1 MESSLHQLV
10 EIFRNINGFNRVFL
24 LFRQKYRSYGRITKS
39 TKVILEAPTPDELR
53 VLNGFL
59 GSTYGKEEVVSIAAG
74 KMEKEIRNS
83 KYRELFDGYDLNDFL
98 EMYYGG
104 ELTSK
109 SEDKHRYNEEKMKF
123 FQTLLSE
130 NQMESSFYQFISFIK
145 TYKNAPSIHIMYKKS
160 PELLNQLLELIN
172 KLFDY
177 LPLSSNIYLPLLAY
191 ELTDNFYALNP
202 KSDGGKMLLLA
213 LQVLNHLTSESELI
227 SKPNEEQIKEIL
239 RGYNIIYCPEANR
252 KTHRLWI
259 SVTLNEE
266 ENSYQLIP
274 LKKIG
279 EGSFAEV
286 YRVFDPVLKSEL
298 ACKVLFE
305 RSNMFEN
312 NEADGNDPYLRFK
325 REIKFL
331 KDKVSHPNIIE
342 ISKIQLVNEPVFFTM
357 PLADASLDEW
367 LGLNSCISEE
377 VRISIFKDILNGV
390 DYLHDRK
397 ISHRD
402 LAPHNILLFK
412 ESDGSILVKV
422 ADFGL
427 AKDKH
432 SLSKSTG
439 LFVNGYG
446 RAGYTAPE
454 QLNSLKSAD
463 HLSDIYSLGAMLYY
477 LLSGK
482 SPEERY
488 RRMVT
493 HQLIIMKAMEEDRT
507 KRYQTTKELIDDI
520 NLIDRKS
527 MRKENSPFYSLE
539 TYKFKDFSADVNYV
553 LQCISSVQIE
563 DSDRVIEKFI
573 VPFKS
578 IPINVFMECA
588 KYDALMIPFVHM
600 TEENISNVTNTNE
613 VDWDQVSLL
622 IDCIYYESQNIALQ
636 INVTRIL
643 MNIALKFNNLTA
655 QSLLVGILVSMNSFT
670 LISQQV
676 AFIIETNYSEYR
688 DLLKCLLQEIEH
700 PHEIQ
705 EVLNDY

>member
-1 MESSLHQLV
+1 MESSLQQLV
-10 EIFRNINGFNRVFL
+10 EIFRNIDGFNRVFL

-39 TKVILEAPTPDELR
+39 TIVNLEDPTSDELR

-59 GSTYGKEEVVSIAAG
+59 GSDYGKEKVIPIAAD
-74 KMEKEIRNS
+74 KIEKEIRNS

-98 EMYYGG
+98 KMYYGG
-104 ELTSK
+104 KLTSK
-109 SEDKHRYNEEKMKF
+109 SEDKQRYDTEKMKF

-130 NQMESSFYQFISFIK
+130 YQMESSFYQFILFIK
-145 TYKNAPSIHIMYKKS
+145 TYKNAPFIHIMYKKS
-160 PELLNQLLELIN
+160 PELLKQSLELIG

-177 LPLSSNIYLPLLAY
+177 LPLSSNIYLPMLAY
-191 ELTDNFYALNP
+191 EVTDNFYHFNP
-202 KSDGGKMLLLA
+202 RSDGGKILLFA
-213 LQVLNHLTSESELI
+213 LQVLNHLTSGTELI
-227 SKPNEEQIKEIL
+227 PKPNEEQIKDIL
-239 RGYNIIYCPEANR
+239 KGYHILFCPDATK
-252 KTHRLWI
+252 KTNRLWI
-259 SVTLNEE
+259 LDNEE
-266 ENSYQLIP
+266 GKEYQLIP

-286 YRVFDPVLKSEL
+286 YRVFDPILKKEL

-305 RSNMFEN
+305 RSRMFIN
-312 NEADGNDPYLRFK
+312 NEVEGDDHYLRFK
-325 REIKFL
+325 REVKFL
-331 KDKVSHPNIIE
+331 KEKASHRNIIE
-342 ISKIQLVNEPVFFTM
+342 ISKIQLVNEPFLFTM

-367 LGLNSCISEE
+367 LGLNSNISEE
-377 VRISIFKDILNGV
+377 VRISIFKDILSGIA
-390 DYLHDRK
+390 YLHDRK

-412 ESDGSILVKV
+412 ESDGSIVVKV

-427 AKDKH
+427 AKDKR
-432 SLSKSTG
+432 SQSKSTG

-477 LLSGK
+477 LLSGR

-488 RRMVT
+488 RKIVT
-493 HQLIIMKAMEEDRT
+493 YQLIVMKAMEEDRA
-507 KRYQTTKELIDDI
+507 KRYQTTKELIDDL

-527 MRKENSPFYSLE
+527 IRKENFPFCSLE
-539 TYKFKDFSADVNYV
+539 TYVYKDFSADVNYV
-553 LQCISSVQIE
+553 LQCIASVQIE
-563 DSDRVIEKFI
+563 DSDWVIEKFI

-578 IPINVFMECA
+578 IPINVFAKCA
-588 KYDALMIPFVHM
+588 KYDALMIPFVRM
-600 TEENISNVTNTNE
+600 TEENISNVTNINE
-613 VDWDQVSLL
+613 ADWDQVSLL

-643 MNIALKFNNLTA
+643 MNIALKFNNLMA

-676 AFIIETNYSEYR
+676 AFIIQTNYSEYR
-688 DLLKCLLQEIEH
+688 DLLKSLLQEIEH